1 MMEKVQMYC
10 VPGLGAS
17 PKIFENLDLPED
29 RINIHFLEWKIPL
42 SLEET
47 IEHYAERMCRDIHH
61 KNPILLGVSF
71 GGVMVQE
78 MAKVIDT
85 KKIILVSSIKSRHE
99 LPNRLR
105 VIRNTKAYKLFPTH
119 VAENLEEYTKYF
131 FGNFL
136 KKKAELYRMY
146 LPVRNPEYLKWSI
159 YQVLH
164 WKQDFHMDNL
174 LHIHGTNDSVFP
186 HKYIQSFTPVVDGK
200 HEMILTKA
208 RYISKIITDNLIS
221 YKP

>member
-1 MMEKVQMYC
+1 MEKVQLYC

-29 RINIHFLEWKIPL
+29 WIDIHFLEWKIPL

-85 KKIILVSSIKSRHE
+85 KKIILVSSIKSHHE
-99 LPNRLR
+99 LPT
-105 VIRNTKAYKLFPTH
+105 V
-119 VAENLEEYTKYF
+119 
-131 FGNFL
+131 
-136 KKKAELYRMY
+136 
-146 LPVRNPEYLKWSI
+146 
-159 YQVLH
+159 
-164 WKQDFHMDNL
+164 
-174 LHIHGTNDSVFP
+174 
-186 HKYIQSFTPVVDGK
+186 
-200 HEMILTKA
+200 
-208 RYISKIITDNLIS
+208 
-221 YKP
+221 

>member
-1 MMEKVQMYC
+1 MEKVQLYC

-29 RINIHFLEWKIPL
+29 RIDIHFLEWKIPL

-85 KKIILVSSIKSRHE
+85 KKIILVSSIKSHHE

-146 LPVRNPEYLKWSI
+146 LSVEIRVSEMGNISSI
-159 YQVLH
+159 AL
-164 WKQDFHMDNL
+164 KQDSHMDNSSIFMVL
-174 LHIHGTNDSVFP
+174 MTLFFLTNIFKVLRLWWMAS
-186 HKYIQSFTPVVDGK
+186 
-200 HEMILTKA
+200 M
-208 RYISKIITDNLIS
+208 R
-221 YKP
+221 